1 MIHVVTGPPCAGKST
16 YVSEHAAD
24 GEVTIDF
31 DTIAQALG
39 SKSPHD
45 APAEIREVAFEARRA
60 AIDALIA
67 GGHDGWVIH
76 TSPTDEQ
83 MQRYLDHDA
92 EVHEINPGMDECLA
106 RAKADGRPER
116 VSEAI
121 REWFDQGKKG
131 APMKY
136 KDFDAQIKSDGEG
149 SGSMEAYASTF
160 DRKPDKVG
168 DIVAPGAFADSIK
181 AFQES
186 GRSIPLM
193 YGHNGGRDPDLII
206 GSIAADALTTDA
218 KGLRIRAEFLDTEK
232 AQQCRRLVKKGLLR
246 KLSIGYWPREQGP
259 IEIEGKYANELR
271 KVDLHEVSLVVNP
284 ANENAE
290 VVSIK
295 SDDEDPFERFA
306 KAMGGLAES
315 IEQAC
320 SVMQKAMDEFDGA
333 PGADDDSEGD
343 EGEGGGSQSGNPD
356 EGEDQD
362 GGNDRAKALLAQI
375 KKITDQTKED

>member
-16 YVSEHAAD
+16 FVAEHAAD
-24 GEVTIDF
+24 GEVTVDF
-31 DTIAQALG
+31 DAIAQALG

-45 APAEIREVAFEARRA
+45 APDHIRTVAFEARRA

-67 GGHDGWVIH
+67 EGSDGWIIH

-83 MQRYLDHDA
+83 MQRYRDHGA
-92 EVHEINPGMDECLA
+92 EFHEVNPGMDECLA

-136 KDFDAQIKSDGEG
+136 KDLDAQIKSDSEG
-149 SGSMEAYASTF
+149 SGSIEAYASTF
-160 DRKPDKVG
+160 DRTPDKVG
-168 DIVAPGAFADSIK
+168 DIVAPGAFAESIK
-181 AFQES
+181 ACQES

-193 YGHNGGRDPDLII
+193 YGHSGGRDPDMII
-206 GSIAADALTTDA
+206 GFIPADALAEDA

-232 AQQCRRLVKKGLLR
+232 AQQCRKLVKKGLLH

-259 IEIEGKYANELR
+259 VEIEGKYANELR

-290 VVSIK
+290 IMSSK
-295 SDDEDPFERFA
+295 DEGGKDPA
-306 KAMGGLAES
+306 HVLAETFL
-315 IEQAC
+315 QA
-320 SVMQKAMDEFDGA
+320 FDILREMKGA
-333 PGADDDSEGD
+333 TSGDNGAGGDSECD
-343 EGEGGGSQSGNPD
+343 EGEDGGGQGGNPD
-356 EGEDQD
+356 EGEDHD
-362 GGNDRAKALLAQI
+362 GGNDRAKALLEQI
-375 KKITDQTKED
+375 QQITDETKED